1 MGQLEGGVII
11 VLGLAYF
18 HNRSTSS
25 FKTDVLGPLRIEVRD
40 EGEFF

>member
-1 MGQLEGGVII
+1 MGQLEGSVII

-18 HNRSTSS
+18 HNRSPSS